1 MRPEKIPYVIETPRL
16 HVRCWSPDDAETQFA
31 AIDRSRAH
39 LQPWMP
45 WHSAHVTVDDTRS
58 WIRQARGKFDLMQDF
73 VMGIFRRDSG
83 ACIGGTGIHLR
94 ALEASTIEI
103 GYWLAVD
110 ATGHGFAR
118 EAVAGLVEVAFGG
131 VEARRIEIRVEPENH
146 KSRAIPVALGFEQVG
161 IARRAIPRVDGNHDV
176 VIYAR
181 TQDPRTRSR
190 S

>member
-1 MRPEKIPYVIETPRL
+1 MRPEKIPYVTETSRL
-16 HVRCWSPDDAETQFA
+16 SLRCWAPEDAASHFA

-45 WHSAHVTVDDTRS
+45 WHSAHVTVDDTRA
-58 WIRQARGKFDLMQDF
+58 WMRQARGKFDLMQDF
-73 VMGIFRRDSG
+73 VMGIFRRDTG

-94 ALEASTIEI
+94 SVEASTIEI

-110 ATGHGFAR
+110 AVGNGFAR
-118 EAVAGLVEVAFGG
+118 EAAAALVGVAFGD
-131 VEARRIEIRVEPENH
+131 VECRRIEIRVEPENQ
-146 KSRAIPVALGFEQVG
+146 KSRAIPIALGFEQEG

-181 TQDPRTRSR
+181 TQDPRR
-190 S
+190 